1 MERKV
6 RAARAQ
12 KADAQDDHSTLT
24 QLMHDV
30 RAAKEESERQLGKM
44 RRMLEEAKRD
54 WQKKMRDRKKEVQE
68 LKRRQERDELRELK
82 RCASDRHSALQASCL
97 EVFPTSAEFATK
109 NCVCAARS
117 GKMRRRAR
125 SRSG

>member
-6 RAARAQ
+6 RAARAS
-12 KADAQDDHSTLT
+12 KADAQEDHSTLT

-30 RAAKEESERQLGKM
+30 RARKEMSERQLGKM

-82 RCASDRHSALQASCL
+82 RCAAPRVSLPAVRHSRSHSD
-97 EVFPTSAEFATK
+97 ER
-109 NCVCAARS
+109 AAGVAGVDAVAPR
-117 GKMRRRAR
+117 
-125 SRSG
+125 